1 MRPNSKVV
9 APFFALWTKMN
20 NNPDTW
26 GHEGHNQVT
35 VLSHLEKL
43 KDVVTFLTLCILSFK
58 SQNLYP
64 AFPTSTPQALG
75 KAATIG
81 GPRAT

>member
-1 MRPNSKVV
+1 MRPNSKLV

-43 KDVVTFLTLCILSFK
+43 KDIVTLQTLCIRRLVG
-58 SQNLYP
+58 
-64 AFPTSTPQALG
+64 STDQTDSSG
-75 KAATIG
+75 F
-81 GPRAT
+81 